1 MRVGCVWDA
10 WGRGWCRARRV
21 CRVSKAMLICRSLQ
35 HVLTRTFTPHA
46 HSPTPTLHSN
56 PPTAEEMRA
65 TAEANARAEADEAAE
80 QKEHQLLVTA
90 MLHCSP
96 NMMVRVDKGAIG
108 EECPVCI
115 EALCETDE
123 YRRLPCGHPFHAVC
137 IDTWLNRHVTCPMC
151 AVSLVETSSALD
163 LKAAKETLEMN
174 RAAARAGSPRS
185 PTPRRPRR
193 LSQL

>member
-1 MRVGCVWDA
+1 
-10 WGRGWCRARRV
+10 
-21 CRVSKAMLICRSLQ
+21 
-35 HVLTRTFTPHA
+35 VLTRTFTPHA